1 MENLQTFENTC
12 HNITKTTIHR
22 VMKQTVTGSLDT
34 LLLGPGLTIV
44 MIYPVAEIYA
54 SKRATYIMYIM
65 ANLAKS
71 AVQQYTQKINNLSRT
86 KTYRPTSIFYMLRS

>member
-1 MENLQTFENTC
+1 
-12 HNITKTTIHR
+12 
-22 VMKQTVTGSLDT
+22 MKQTVTGSLDT

-65 ANLAKS
+65 ANLAKN
-71 AVQQYTQKINNLSRT
+71 AVQRYTQKIDNLSRT